1 MCMCLMLAKLFALSC
16 VPNSLFYSFVAALDL
31 HWVMNSA
38 TVFGSLC
45 VFVLQQGWVLLLV
58 AGEIVVLLLCIVL
71 LLLRM
76 ESSSNS

>member
-1 MCMCLMLAKLFALSC
+1 M
-16 VPNSLFYSFVAALDL
+16 FYSFVAALDV

-38 TVFGSLC
+38 TVFGTLC

-58 AGEIVVLLLCIVL
+58 AGEIVVLLLCILLL

-76 ESSSNS
+76 ESSSNSL